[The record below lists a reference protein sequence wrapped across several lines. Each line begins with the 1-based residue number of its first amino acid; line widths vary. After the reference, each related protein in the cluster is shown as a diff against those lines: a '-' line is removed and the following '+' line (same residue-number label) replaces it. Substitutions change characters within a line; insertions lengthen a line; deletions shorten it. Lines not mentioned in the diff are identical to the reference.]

1 MTSTDLIKALAAD
14 LTPALAKDLTD
25 NFMLIRQDVSSGTFR
40 RPSPGK
46 FVEAMVEDF
55 AGKRLVLVDVSVKE
69 EATIVLQ
76 THHPSRTTLAVLTA
90 AMDRRA
96 GDTVRKTMREM
107 WAARLVEGDS
117 KSGYLLTAKGVA
129 EAQ

>member
-1 MTSTDLIKALAAD
+1 
-14 LTPALAKDLTD
+14 
-25 NFMLIRQDVSSGTFR
+25 
-40 RPSPGK
+40 
-46 FVEAMVEDF
+46 MVEDF

-96 GDTVRKTMREM
+96 GDTVRKTLREM

-129 EAQ
+129 EAQRLFAQHASV